1 MLIHVCTPLMT
12 SMQAKKNQMDDLRL
26 LLLCELNH
34 NAGSIGCSDAPA
46 SYSPSWR
53 KLALELTS
61 EWSSTK
67 GYRSAALKELETS
80 YSVGRSTLYA
90 FSPILLK
97 ILKGPSARG
106 LSFP

>member
-1 MLIHVCTPLMT
+1 
-12 SMQAKKNQMDDLRL
+12 MQPKMNPTDDLCLISAR
-26 LLLCELNH
+26 ELNH

-61 EWSSTK
+61 ELSSTK
-67 GYRSAALKELETS
+67 GYRSATLKELETS